1 METTVPSI
9 LAGLGIAFAVGL
21 SASGSATAST
31 AAAPYLVSGGNN
43 NNNNNEQMFYAMC
56 PIVISGVLAIYGL
69 IVGIIASQAMNE
81 AKDSLSIVEGGRIFA
96 AGLTVG
102 WSCVASGDGLAS
114 FLSNYWYNSG
124 GCSDEGNTIRCT
136 KVVDPKEEALLVDP
150 KEKAP
155 LIDRSSNNN
164 YQRHSTKR
172 RLVGDAPIMNLRFIM
187 SLVFLEAIGLYGL
200 IVALIILS
208 S

>member
-9 LAGLGIAFAVGL
+9 LAGLGIAFAVGM

-31 AAAPYLVSGGNN
+31 FAVLYLYSGGDSNDK
-43 NNNNNEQMFYAMC
+43 EQMYYAMC

-69 IVGIIASQAMNE
+69 IVGIIAGQAMNE
-81 AKDSLSIVEGGRIFA
+81 AKESLSIGEGGRIFA
-96 AGLTVG
+96 AGLAVG
-102 WSCVASGDGLAS
+102 LSCLASGDGLAS
-114 FLSNYWYNSG
+114 ILANYWYSNG
-124 GCSDEGNTIRCT
+124 GCGDEGNTIRCS
-136 KVVDPKEEALLVDP
+136 KVDDPKEEALLGDP

-155 LIDRSSNNN
+155 LIDCSRNN
-164 YQRHSTKR
+164 QRHAMKR
-172 RLVGDAPIMNLRFIM
+172 RLVGDAPKMNLRFIM